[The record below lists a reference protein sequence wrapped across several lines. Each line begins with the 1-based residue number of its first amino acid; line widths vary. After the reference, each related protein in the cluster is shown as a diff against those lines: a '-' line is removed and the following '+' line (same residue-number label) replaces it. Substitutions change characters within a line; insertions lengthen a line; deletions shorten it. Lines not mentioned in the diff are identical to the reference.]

1 MQHIH
6 SYYRELDDLRR
17 IAGGQNEGN
26 LRRAFENLLKNI
38 AEEHQL
44 IVVAEYPL
52 KKATGNLRIDG
63 AVIDRLRLVHGWW
76 EAKDEKDDLNA
87 EIELKLA
94 KGYPSDNII
103 FEDTRTAVLLQ
114 HHKKVSCTIDDAK
127 SFEKLLTRFFEYEVP
142 EVQNF
147 RLARDK
153 LLSELPNVS
162 QALIQLLEQAH
173 SNNSQFHQQAQHF
186 LTLCQRSIG
195 KNVTR
200 NHVDEMLIQHILMDQ
215 IFRAVFPDSN
225 FHQEN
230 HLAVEIGKL
239 EKHFFRGETRMNL
252 LKRVEPYFAA
262 IRQAAAN
269 TVSSHEKQT
278 FLKQVYE
285 DFYTAYNPKDA
296 DKLGIVY
303 TPQEAVRFIISGC
316 DWLAQQHFDKSLIDK
331 GLDILDPCTGT
342 GTFIVDLLDFWRGQ
356 NKELMR
362 KFAQE
367 VHANEVSIL
376 SYYIA
381 CLNIEQTF
389 YDITNQWQEFKGLC
403 FVNTLEN
410 LGFKQTHQNAQDDFF
425 GSLTDEN
432 HVRIQAQNKRRIP
445 VIIGNPPYNA
455 NQQNENDNNKNDVA
469 VAIDKRIKD
478 TYLSESTAQKTKL
491 YDPYVR
497 FFRWASDRLGEKGIV
512 AFISNS
518 SFIDAKGFD
527 GFRKIV
533 ANEFQEIWL
542 VNLKGNA
549 RTSGERRKAE
559 GGNVFDDKIRVGVS
573 IYFFVK
579 NPALNGYKIH
589 YLTLDDFLPA
599 IEKRRWLKNHS
610 LQKLAKTGEFTLIRP
625 NAQGLWLNQ
634 PTEDWADYLPI
645 ASKEVKTGKSNEAIF
660 KLHSLGVVTNRDEW
674 VYDFSQD
681 QLSTKVNK
689 FFDLYNSE
697 QSRWQYSDK
706 QTNIETFVNRDI
718 KWTTE
723 LTAYLIKGT
732 PLEYKENRIV
742 ISAYRPFINKFLYYD
757 KVIVHRIYQQT
768 NIFPIETN
776 PNANFGN
783 LVIALTAPDS
793 QKPFMV
799 VGVDKILD
807 LHFVGAAS
815 GTACFPIYQY
825 AKDGSRQENITDWA
839 LNQFRQHYQ
848 NTGIE
853 KINIF
858 HYVYAVLHY
867 PAYREKFALNLK
879 QEFPR
884 IPFYADFYKWAT
896 FGEKLMNLHVNFE
909 KITPYP
915 FTRIDTPSKTNK
927 VRLKADTAKNLIDI
941 DSETQLKDIPA
952 IAWQYQLGNRSALE
966 WILDQY
972 KEKTPKDPTIK
983 EKFNTYRFADY
994 KEQVIDLL
1002 GKVCA
1007 VSVETVKIVS
1017 EMQLH
1022 KNN

>member
-1 MQHIH
+1 MQHTIH
-6 SYYRELDDLRR
+6 AYYRELDDLRR
-17 IAGGQNEGN
+17 IAGGENEGN

-44 IVVAEYPL
+44 IVLAEYPL
-52 KKATGNLRIDG
+52 KKITGNLRIDG

-76 EAKDEKDDLNA
+76 EAKDEKDDLDA
-87 EIELKLA
+87 EIALKLA
-94 KGYPSDNII
+94 KGYPADNII

-114 HHKKVSCTIDDAK
+114 NNQEVFRTPIENAK
-127 SFEKLLTRFFEYEVP
+127 SFEKLLTHFFDYELP
-142 EVQNF
+142 QVQNF
-147 RLARDK
+147 RVARDK
-153 LLSELPNVS
+153 FLSELPAVS

-173 SNNSQFHQQAQHF
+173 LNNPQFHQQAQQF
-186 LTLCQRSIG
+186 LALCQRSIG
-195 KNVTR
+195 QNVTQ
-200 NHVDEMLIQHILMDQ
+200 NHVDEMLIQHILTDQ

-225 FHQEN
+225 FHREN
-230 HLAVEIGKL
+230 HLAVSIGEL
-239 EKHFFRGETRMNL
+239 EKYFFRGETRMNL
-252 LKRVEPYFAA
+252 LKHLEPYFAA
-262 IRQAAAN
+262 IRQAAAS
-269 TVSSHEKQT
+269 TVTSQEKQT

-316 DWLAQQHFDKSLIDK
+316 DWLAREHFDKFLIDK
-331 GLDILDPCTGT
+331 DLDILDPCTGT

-356 NKELMR
+356 HQDLMR

-403 FVNTLEN
+403 FVNTLDN
-410 LGFKQTHQNAQDDFF
+410 VGFEQTHKGGINDLF

-432 HVRIQAQNKRRIP
+432 HLRIQAQNKRKIP

-455 NQQNENDNNKNDVA
+455 KQENYNFQNANEFYQQ
-469 VAIDKRIKD
+469 IDQRIKD
-478 TYLSESTAQKTKL
+478 TYIYEGTAQNKIVI
-491 YDPYVR
+491 YDMYVR

-518 SFIDAKGFD
+518 SFIDAKVFD

-533 ANEFQEIWL
+533 TKEFQEIWII
-542 VNLKGNA
+542 NLKGNA

-559 GGNVFDDKIRVGVS
+559 GGNVFDDKIRVGVA

-579 NPALNGYKIH
+579 NPALNGCKIH

-599 IEKRRWLKNHS
+599 VEKRNWLRNNY
-610 LQKLAKTGEFTLIRP
+610 LEKLAKTGQFAFIRP
-625 NAQGLWLNQ
+625 NAQNLWLNQ
-634 PTEDWADYLPI
+634 PTEDWTDYLPI
-645 ASKEVKTGKSNEAIF
+645 ANKDVKTGESEKAVF
-660 KLHSLGVVTNRDEW
+660 KLFSSGVKTHRDEW
-674 VYDFSQD
+674 VYDFSKQD
-681 QLSTKVNK
+681 LEAKIHYFVDIYQKTLKNSDFKDK
-689 FFDLYNSE
+689 FN
-697 QSRWQYSDK
+697 
-706 QTNIETFVNRDI
+706 I
-718 KWTTE
+718 KWDAE
-723 LTAYLIKGT
+723 LTSYANRQIDKTFEAEKLI
-732 PLEYKENRIV
+732 ESV
-742 ISAYRPFINKFLYYD
+742 YRPFIKKWFYFD
-757 KVIVHRIYQQT
+757 KHFNGRTYQWE
-768 NIFPIETN
+768 NI
-776 PNANFGN
+776 
-783 LVIALTAPDS
+783 
-793 QKPFMV
+793 
-799 VGVDKILD
+799 VGVNACFENLTITISGGSFSKLFQALAISIVPCLD
-807 LHFVGAAS
+807 LLEK
-815 GTACFPIYQY
+815 TQCLPLYIY

-896 FGEKLMNLHVNFE
+896 WGEKLMNLHVNFE

-927 VRLKADTAKNLIDI
+927 VRLKADKTNHLIEI

-952 IAWQYQLGNRSALE
+952 MAWQYQLGNRSALE
-966 WILDQY
+966 WVLDQY

-1007 VSVETVKIVS
+1007 VSVGTVGLI
-1017 EMQLH
+1017 EEIE
-1022 KNN
+1022 N